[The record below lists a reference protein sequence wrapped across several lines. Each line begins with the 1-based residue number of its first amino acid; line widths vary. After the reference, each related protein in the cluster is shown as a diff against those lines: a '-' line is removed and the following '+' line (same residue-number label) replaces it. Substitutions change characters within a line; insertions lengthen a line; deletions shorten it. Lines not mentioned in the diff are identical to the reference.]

1 MHILTFKPT
10 LRSLSLAAFGPGRDE
25 PVVES
30 TLDVHQFDRSLSL
43 FPAAVFDQVQDILR
57 QAGLPLPDAIG
68 VRTLFGGERFPRPV
82 FASDP
87 VLADL
92 ESLAPQAP
100 LHVPCLIELTKSLRA
115 AFAGTPVVLAF
126 ETSFFVGLPARE
138 RWYGLDPEMM
148 ASQSLRRYGYHGL
161 YHDGACIDVTRR
173 LRARPA
179 RVLSVCLEPRPEL
192 AACLGRR
199 PVMVTGGNTP
209 IEGLLGETTC
219 GDLDPSVVLKL
230 AHDTQWGPEETS
242 RVLSTES
249 GLRGVV
255 GRPITLAELL
265 ADDGADLELAREL
278 FLHSLLR
285 ACGAGIAALG
295 GVDAIVYSGRY
306 AQSGAA
312 VQAWLGPRLRRATG
326 IETPDFLHTRT
337 LCQHLCDIVR
347 VMARERR
354 AATA

>member
-10 LRSLSLAAFGPGRDE
+10 LRSLSLAAFRPGTDE
-25 PVVES
+25 AAVES
-30 TLDVHQFDRSLSL
+30 TLDIQQFDRSVSL
-43 FPAAVFDQVQDILR
+43 YPAAVFDRVNEVLDE
-57 QAGLPLPDAIG
+57 AGVPLPDAIG
-68 VRTLFGGERFPRPV
+68 VRALFGGECFPRPV
-82 FASDP
+82 FVSDQ
-87 VLADL
+87 VLAGL

-100 LHVPCLIELTKSLRA
+100 LHVPGVIELAKSLRSA
-115 AFAGTPVVLAF
+115 LPDTPVVLAF

-148 ASQSLRRYGYHGL
+148 ASQALRRYGYHGL

-173 LRARPA
+173 LAARPP
-179 RVLSVCLEPRPEL
+179 RILSVCLEPRPEL

-209 IEGLLGETTC
+209 IEGLPGETTC

-230 AHDTQWGPEETS
+230 AHDTHWGPEQTS
-242 RVLSTES
+242 RVLSAES

-255 GRPITLAELL
+255 GRPITLAELV
-265 ADDGADLELAREL
+265 ADSGTELELAREL

-306 AQSGAA
+306 APSGAA
-312 VQAWLGPRLRRATG
+312 VQTWLGPHLRRATRE
-326 IETPDFLHTRT
+326 ETPHFVHART
-337 LCQHLCDIVR
+337 WCQHLGDIVR
-347 VMARERR
+347 VLTREGCG
-354 AATA
+354 ASA